1 MIALMPRMLLLG
13 AARVLL
19 AALLYIS
26 LSGGGR
32 RIATAAG
39 RSFHRERRPT
49 GRRSTRGGTVTGATI
64 AGMMLDA
71 GNPGGFVFEGAATL
85 AFSAGLAFIFIPA
98 GPTSPSEPQPS
109 PRTEFGEGVDR
120 LRSQPAF
127 IRVVLSRLVF
137 FGAVLAA
144 DNILLFNLRDRLEVE
159 NPGRWS
165 SILLGLL
172 LATPGRRA

>member
-1 MIALMPRMLLLG
+1 
-13 AARVLL
+13 
-19 AALLYIS
+19 
-26 LSGGGR
+26 
-32 RIATAAG
+32 
-39 RSFHRERRPT
+39 
-49 GRRSTRGGTVTGATI
+49 
-64 AGMMLDA
+64 MMLDA
-71 GNPGGFVFEGAATL
+71 GNPGGFVFEGAAIL

-98 GPTSPSEPQPS
+98 GTTSPSEPQPS
-109 PRTEFGEGVDR
+109 PRTEFGEVVDR
-120 LRSQPAF
+120 LRSHPAF

-159 NPGRWS
+159 NPGPWS